1 LEGRDANDRVIADV
15 ADTEGNALAL
25 TFAARK
31 DEEYTI
37 RLRDV
42 DFRGDRSFVYR
53 LEITPGPRVVAAL
66 PTTGRRGEAR
76 SVEFIGYGIAT
87 GQAKLESVT
96 QRVAFPDRDDTDSFY
111 YLLQTTHGTAP
122 ALRLLVCAA
131 A

>member
-76 SVEFIGYGIAT
+76 SVEFIGYGVAT

-96 QRVAFPDRDDTDSFY
+96 QRMTVPDAQQDWFLY
-111 YLLQTTHGTAP
+111 
-122 ALRLLVCAA
+122 RL
-131 A
+131 